1 MPDLGNKIKQD
12 MIKALKE
19 KDEAKVSTLRMLQAS
34 IQQKSI
40 ENRKE
45 ELKDDDILLVIK
57 KQVKQ
62 IQDSIEAFTKGARND
77 LAEKEKKSLDI
88 LKEYL
93 PPEASDEEIKK
104 TVAGIIDKL
113 SSEDKPDFGEI
124 MKSAMAAL
132 KGKAD
137 GRRVSQAVKEK
148 LADNK

>member
-1 MPDLGNKIKQD
+1 MSDLGNKIKQD
-12 MIKALKE
+12 IIKALKE
-19 KDEAKVSTLRMLQAS
+19 KNEAKVSTLRMLQAS

-40 ENRKE
+40 ENKKE
-45 ELKDDDILLVIK
+45 ELKDNDILLVIK

-77 LAEKEKKSLDI
+77 LAEKEKNSLAI

-93 PPEASDEEIKK
+93 PPEASDEEIKE
-104 TVAGIIDKL
+104 TVADVVDKL
-113 SSEDKPDFGEI
+113 NSEDKPDFGQI

-137 GRRVSQAVKEK
+137 GKRVSQAVKEM
-148 LADNK
+148 LSDNK